1 MSAVPGRPQA
11 SSHRSAQHEG
21 TPMSTAPL
29 ALRSITATPVLVPM
43 KRPLWTSVQ
52 ALRAAPLLLID
63 LQTEEG
69 IVGRSYLFCYLGA
82 AAKGIAAIVDDLST
96 RWRGR
101 ALVPATLRKDFADY
115 SRLIGQR
122 GIVSMAGAGI
132 DMAVWDALALAAG
145 QPLVRLLGS
154 EPRAIKAYNSN
165 GLGLIAPQA
174 AADEA
179 LQLLESGFTG
189 VKMRLGRA
197 TAAADLAAVRAVR
210 QALPADIALMA
221 DFNQALTLRE
231 ALHRGH
237 LLDGEGLA
245 WIEEPIRHDDYA
257 GYAEL
262 QRKLTTPIQLG
273 ENFAGPK
280 AMAAAIAAGAVGYAM
295 PDAERIGGVSGWM
308 DASALAYAHEIELS
322 SHLFPEVSVHLLAA
336 SPAAHWLEFVDWAE
350 PLLQEPMQLQNG
362 MATPNATPGTGLVWD
377 DAAVARYR
385 MD

>member
-1 MSAVPGRPQA
+1 MVA
-11 SSHRSAQHEG
+11 
-21 TPMSTAPL
+21 APL
-29 ALRSITATPVLVPM
+29 TLHSISTTPVVVPM
-43 KRPLWTSVQ
+43 QRPLWTSVQ
-52 ALRAAPLLLID
+52 ALREAPLLLLD

-101 ALVPATLRKDFADY
+101 ALVPATLRKAFADY

-122 GIVSMAGAGI
+122 GIVSMAGAGV
-132 DMAVWDALALAAG
+132 DMAAWDALAMAAG
-145 QPLVRLLGS
+145 QPLVRLLGA
-154 EPRAIKAYNSN
+154 EPRAIRAYNSN
-165 GLGLIAPQA
+165 GLGLIEPQA

-179 LQLLESGFTG
+179 LQLLAGGFQG

-197 TAAADLAAVRAVR
+197 TAEADLAAVRAVR
-210 QALPADIALMA
+210 QALPADVALMA

-231 ALHRGH
+231 ALHRGR
-237 LLDGEGLA
+237 LLEGEGLA

-262 QRKLTTPIQLG
+262 QRQLTTPIQLG

-308 DASALAYAHEIELS
+308 DASALASAHEIELS
-322 SHLFPEVSVHLLAA
+322 SHLFPEVSAHLLAA
-336 SPAAHWLEFVDWAE
+336 SPAAHWLEYVDWAA
-350 PLLQEPMQLQNG
+350 PLLQQPMQLQGG
-362 MATPNATPGTGLVWD
+362 MATPRAEAGTGLAWD
-377 DAAVARYR
+377 PDAVARFR
-385 MD
+385 VA